1 MRKVLNNPNKSKRLS
16 GTTKGK
22 VGTVLNLLD
31 KNKETLCVGD
41 FVKYSSYQGI
51 LLYNHYS
58 DEYGVA
64 LDYSMWYG
72 DDKYNIDSYGKFLA
86 IPMDNGARMEIEK
99 FSRAVANNHCTN
111 C

>member
-41 FVKYSSYQGI
+41 FNKNMTPWVFASKYY
-51 LLYNHYS
+51 
-58 DEYGVA
+58 
-64 LDYSMWYG
+64 M
-72 DDKYNIDSYGKFLA
+72 
-86 IPMDNGARMEIEK
+86 
-99 FSRAVANNHCTN
+99 
-111 C
+111 